1 MGKLPILSSKVV
13 KITQDIWL
21 ISLIQRRNLENYLIR
36 KKNDIQEAIDW
47 FPAISRSGLQCDTIY
62 ISFAELLKAL
72 KGKVKKIPFNL
83 IIHAAVEY
91 SPNLAKNQS
100 FFFPDA
106 TSNARYTV
114 WVSLEGPGLQISTD
128 VNLTKNEITT
138 NFKASENNLSL
149 SSYLC
154 TQIGLG
160 LQV

>member
-47 FPAISRSGLQCDTIY
+47 FPAISRSGLQSDTIY
-62 ISFAELLKAL
+62 ISFAKLLKAL
-72 KGKVKKIPFNL
+72 KGKVKIIPFNL

-100 FFFPDA
+100 FFSQMPQVMPAILCECPRRVQAFRFPLTW
-106 TSNARYTV
+106 TSQKMR
-114 WVSLEGPGLQISTD
+114 LQLILRHQKT
-128 VNLTKNEITT
+128 I
-138 NFKASENNLSL
+138 
-149 SSYLC
+149 
-154 TQIGLG
+154 
-160 LQV
+160 